1 MTIDFVDRAFLQ
13 RMMQPAHLVSAG
25 PAVIPAGESPP
36 VVVCEEPAAADPVVL
51 RLVASYR
58 DRWERLAWRVE
69 AACAAGDRVIAITG
83 RARGD
88 GCSTTVN
95 GLAHVLRLR
104 GRDVTCRDLELS
116 PTVATL
122 AAETGDGLVL
132 VDAGVWFPGGPLHRG
147 RLARRAFGCHAAVLV
162 RRANRPPCPACAG
175 ALTAIGIRVLGE
187 VVTFAEAHDSGA
199 A

>member
-13 RMMQPAHLVSAG
+13 RMVQPAHPVSVR
-25 PAVIPAGESPP
+25 PAVVPAGDPSV

-51 RLVASYR
+51 RLVADYR
-58 DRWERLAWRVE
+58 DRWERLAERVE
-69 AACAAGDRVIAITG
+69 AACASGDRVIAITG

-104 GRDVTCRDLELS
+104 GRDVTCHDPEMS
-116 PTVATL
+116 PT
-122 AAETGDGLVL
+122 AAMLDAEPGDDPVL

-162 RRANRPPCPACAG
+162 RRANRPPCPACER
-175 ALTAIGIRVLGE
+175 ALTAIGVRVLGE
-187 VVTFAEAHDSGA
+187 VVTFAEALESGA

>member
-13 RMMQPAHLVSAG
+13 RMMQPAHPPSARQ
-25 PAVIPAGESPP
+25 AVVPAGDPPP
-36 VVVCEEPAAADPVVL
+36 VGCLEKPDAADPVVR
-51 RLVASYR
+51 RLVARYR
-58 DRWERLAWRVE
+58 DRWERLAERVE
-69 AACAAGDRVIAITG
+69 NACAAGDRVIAITG

-104 GRDVTCRDLELS
+104 GRDVTCRNPELS
-116 PTVATL
+116 TTGATIP
-122 AAETGDGLVL
+122 AQTGAGLVL

-187 VVTFAEAHDSGA
+187 VVTFAEVHDSEA